1 MKRFA
6 PLALIVLALA
16 LIPAAF
22 ADDGTTPPSTT
33 TTTTT
38 TTVAPTQPEARG
50 KAGNVRL
57 RVEILRLRLQIV
69 RLRFRLHCGPHGN
82 APQDK
87 CVAFAQ
93 NVTDRLTKLDGNV
106 QQKLADL
113 KACTPDST
121 DAKCKNADKK
131 IAVLTRID
139 THLQKVIQSIQN
151 WINGKGSDSS
161 SSTSDSSL
169 DQAANNLSQAA
180 AGANG

>member
-16 LIPAAF
+16 VIPAAF

-33 TTTTT
+33 TTTTAT
-38 TTVAPTQPEARG
+38 TQPNAGG
-50 KAGNVRL
+50 KANVGL
-57 RVEILRLRLQIV
+57 RIEILRLRLQIV

-82 APQDK
+82 APQDT

-93 NVTDRLTKLDGNV
+93 KVEDRLTKLDGNV
-106 QQKLADL
+106 QQKLGDL

-131 IAVLTRID
+131 ITVLTRID
-139 THLQKVIQSIQN
+139 THLQKVIQNIQN
-151 WINGKGSDSS
+151 WINGKSSDSS

-169 DQAANNLSQAA
+169 DQAATNLSQAA

>member
-22 ADDGTTPPSTT
+22 ADDGTTPPSSTT
-33 TTTTT
+33 TT
-38 TTVAPTQPEARG
+38 ATQPNG
-50 KAGNVRL
+50 KPANAL
-57 RVEILRLRLQIV
+57 IRVEILRLRIQIV

-82 APQDK
+82 APQDT

-93 NVTDRLTKLDGNV
+93 KVEDRLTKLDGNV

-131 IAVLTRID
+131 IAVLTRVD
-139 THLQKVIQSIQN
+139 THLQKVIQNIQN
-151 WINGKGSDSS
+151 WINGKDSGSS

-169 DQAANNLSQAA
+169 DQAASNLSQAA

>member
-22 ADDGTTPPSTT
+22 ADDGTTPPSTST

-38 TTVAPTQPEARG
+38 ADQPNAGG
-50 KAGNVRL
+50 KANVGLRL
-57 RVEILRLRLQIV
+57 EILRLRLQIV

-82 APQDK
+82 APQDR

-93 NVTDRLTKLDGNV
+93 KVEDRLTKLDGNI
-106 QQKLADL
+106 QQKLTDL

-139 THLQKVIQSIQN
+139 THLQKVIQNIQN
-151 WINGKGSDSS
+151 WINGKSSDSS

-169 DQAANNLSQAA
+169 DQAAGNLSQAA

>member
-22 ADDGTTPPSTT
+22 ADDGSPSSTT
-33 TTTTT
+33 TTTTAT
-38 TTVAPTQPEARG
+38 TTQPNGGGGNA
-50 KAGNVRL
+50 ANVRI

-87 CVAFAQ
+87 CIAFAQ
-93 NVTDRLTKLDGNV
+93 KVEDRLTKLDGNV
-106 QQKLADL
+106 QQKLTDL

-131 IAVLTRID
+131 IALLTRID
-139 THLQKVIQSIQN
+139 THLQKVIQNIQN
-151 WINGKGSDSS
+151 WLNGQSSGSW

-169 DQAANNLSQAA
+169 DHAASNLSQAA
-180 AGANG
+180 DSNG